1 MKKSKEQKRQ
11 EAKERNLQSFPEK
24 VQSFVD
30 VMPGGIAFMSNV
42 YWHDNMLERL
52 SRLQAAARELDVDL
66 NGKPNFN
73 TGIFWQTERLLDTLT
88 AHDHYEAFLRKS
100 PEVSVNYS
108 ALKQDMEKLRKA
120 LAEHEIGIPK

>member
-66 NGKPNFN
+66 NGSPISIRVFSGKPKGCWIPSRRMIN
-73 TGIFWQTERLLDTLT
+73 TRRF
-88 AHDHYEAFLRKS
+88 FVK
-100 PEVSVNYS
+100 
-108 ALKQDMEKLRKA
+108 ALK
-120 LAEHEIGIPK
+120 